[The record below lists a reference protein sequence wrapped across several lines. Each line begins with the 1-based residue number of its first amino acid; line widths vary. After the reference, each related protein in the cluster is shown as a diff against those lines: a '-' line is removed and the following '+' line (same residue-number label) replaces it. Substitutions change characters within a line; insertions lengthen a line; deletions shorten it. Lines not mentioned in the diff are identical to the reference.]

1 MTEIDVT
8 GLEVSVLTASA
19 LPAVREALPSP
30 TGTPDRVVLALV
42 SALARCR
49 GLPEDAVA
57 LAHPLHAPDVADRLV
72 VDLARCRGTGEQVVR
87 LSFGL
92 PA

>member
-1 MTEIDVT
+1 MLEID
-8 GLEVSVLTASA
+8 APA
-19 LPAVREALPSP
+19 RPAVLETLPSAA
-30 TGTPDRVVLALV
+30 GTPDRVVLALV
-42 SALARCR
+42 TALSRSR

-57 LAHPLHAPDVADRLV
+57 LAHPLYAPDVADRLV
-72 VDLARCRGTGEQVVR
+72 VDLARCRGTSEQVVR